1 LGQLSV
7 TSKLTDSQGQAQVSI
22 SSDTGNIGAANIKAE
37 YQELSIITNF
47 EFLATEVG
55 VISQPSISI
64 SMINNGLP
72 LNRFKADETVQ
83 LQAILLDA
91 VGAAIENQIVIFSTG
106 KGILNISETL
116 TNDLGLAQAH

>member
-1 LGQLSV
+1 M
-7 TSKLTDSQGQAQVSI
+7 SI